1 MNVICKKRGEGKTTE
16 LIKLSA
22 AKNLII
28 ITPTAKMADYI
39 YEMAKDHGYEIPEP
53 MDICSFISSKRMR
66 WREPV
71 LVDEA
76 LECLKA
82 ALLCPIEA
90 CSVSKEEIQ

>member
-1 MNVICKKRGEGKTTE
+1 MNVICRNRGEGKTTE

-22 AKNLII
+22 AKNLVI
-28 ITPTAKMADYI
+28 ITPTMRMADYI
-39 YEMAKDHGYEIPEP
+39 YEMAKDRGYEIPKP
-53 MDICSFISSKRMR
+53 IDICSFISNKPMR
-66 WREPV
+66 WRKPV